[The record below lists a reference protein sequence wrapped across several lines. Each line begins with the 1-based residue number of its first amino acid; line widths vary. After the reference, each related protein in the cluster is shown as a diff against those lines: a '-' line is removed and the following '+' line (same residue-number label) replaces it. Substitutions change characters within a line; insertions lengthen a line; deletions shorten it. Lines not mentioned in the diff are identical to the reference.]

1 MPKRE
6 HERYFSY
13 EPADL
18 FLCEEHMAESLGAM
32 FPETGEDCKGA
43 LWHYEGWDLDTLI
56 SALKKSGEVLPNHF
70 RRCGV
75 RMGPVEQNCMGLH

>member
-1 MPKRE
+1 MP
-6 HERYFSY
+6 ERFFYY

-32 FPETGEDCKGA
+32 FPETGEECKGA
-43 LWHYEGWDLDTLI
+43 LWNYEGWDLETLV
-56 SALKKSGEVLPNHF
+56 SALKESGELLPTQF
-70 RRCGV
+70 KRKGV